1 MSTKFFKKR
10 LDAFTLTELLIV
22 LVIIGI
28 LVLLALPNLM
38 PAVSD
43 ARATEA
49 KMQLSHVAKLQK
61 TYFMEYTKYCDNFEA
76 LGFEH
81 NKLVD
86 DGGTA
91 NYRIEIA
98 EASEGGFKAT
108 ATAVRDFDGDGV
120 YSMWEV
126 NQDGVPKELQKD

>member
-1 MSTKFFKKR
+1 MRTKFFNQR

-61 TYFMEYTKYCDNFEA
+61 TYFMEYTRYSDNFEA

-91 NYRIEIA
+91 NYRIEIV
-98 EASEGGFKAT
+98 EAAEGGFKAT

-120 YSMWEV
+120 FNTWEV
-126 NQDGVPKELQKD
+126 SQDGIPKELQKD